1 MAEKAEL
8 RKAEPSFSVMLTE
21 KLTSVEDALPNDF
34 NKARFVQNALALIN
48 DNPALQ
54 KYSKAQLM
62 AGLLK
67 ASYLGLDAYAKECYL
82 IPYGNQLQFQIDYRG
97 AKKLAKKYSI
107 RRIRDI
113 DAKIVREGDKF
124 EETLDGGK
132 ASFIFKPKPFNTGKI
147 VGAFAYAL
155 YEDGGMMI
163 DQMSVEDLETTR
175 RHSKA
180 ANSMAWKDFTSE
192 MYRKT
197 VLHRLCKHIEIEFDT
212 PQQRQLYEDD
222 VAIATSPK
230 EVAEAEIMENENDEE
245 FVVEEPVDEA

>member
-21 KLTSVEDALPNDF
+21 KLTSVEDALPKDF

-48 DNPALQ
+48 DNPQLQ

-97 AKKLAKKYSI
+97 SMKLAQKYSI
-107 RRIRDI
+107 RPIESI
-113 DAKIVREGDKF
+113 NSFIVREGDRYESWISSGQPDF
-124 EETLDGGK
+124 
-132 ASFIFKPKPFNTGKI
+132 SYKPKPFNNGKI
-147 VGAFAYAL
+147 AGAVAYINFK
-155 YEDGGMMI
+155 DGGRMLEE
-163 DQMSVEDLETTR
+163 MSLEELENTR
-175 RHSKA
+175 QHSKA
-180 ANSMAWKDFTSE
+180 SNSMAWKDFTTE
-192 MYRKT
+192 MYKKT
-197 VLHRLCKHIEIEFDT
+197 CVHRLCKKISLNFDN
-212 PQQRQLYEDD
+212 PEQRKIYEDD

-230 EVAEAEIMENENDEE
+230 EVAEAEIMENENAEE